1 MADESMAVMY
11 GIPNCDTVKR
21 ARAALDQRGER
32 YGFWD
37 YKKQGV
43 SEDRLRAWIAEA
55 GRDAVI
61 QRRGTTWR
69 KLDDATKAL
78 AESDVWLFTP
88 SGTDGPEW
96 SVCPVLL
103 VIDNPSAIRRPV
115 VEWPDGR
122 LTIGFTN
129 GEFCDI
135 DG

>member
-43 SEDRLRAWIAEA
+43 PEDRLRAWIVEA

-78 AESDVWLFTP
+78 AESD
-88 SGTDGPEW
+88 DGAV
-96 SVCPVLL
+96 SLL
-103 VIDNPSAIRRPV
+103 IDNPSAIRRPV
-115 VEWPDGR
+115 VEWPNGR